1 MSFSKTRSFAFKIFL
16 IAFLLKKEH
25 LDEVDL
31 TQMSLFDTVKDDDII
46 KELESVDIG
55 NMTPL
60 DALNKLYELQ
70 NKVKNRW

>member
-1 MSFSKTRSFAFKIFL
+1 MKMCLWNNLSGRKK
-16 IAFLLKKEH
+16 KKEH

-31 TQMSLFDTVKDDDII
+31 AQMSLFDTADDDMII
-46 KELESVDIG
+46 DELRNIDIG

>member
-1 MSFSKTRSFAFKIFL
+1 
-16 IAFLLKKEH
+16 
-25 LDEVDL
+25 
-31 TQMSLFDTVKDDDII
+31 MSLFDTADDDMII
-46 KELESVDIG
+46 DELRNIDIG